1 MGKKYCR
8 ACGNPV
14 KGHEGPHGLYRCR
27 LTPGQGAEGDVH
39 NTGVGRGAPSP
50 APSPR
55 HTLSHSYKYDSIPA
69 DEPDVAI
76 RMLAARMQDMQT
88 VLNGLVCPPNPTPGQ
103 KVGNND
109 GVSMVTGA
117 NPTRGQK
124 VGNNDPV
131 SGANPTRGQMV
142 GNNAG
147 NMVIPDSGGPLSMS
161 VGPVGQQWCPPG
173 GVSVPG
179 SGAASMV
186 PGAVSMIPGAA
197 ANGPS

>member
-8 ACGNPV
+8 ACGKPV
-14 KGHEGPHGLYRCR
+14 KGNEGPHGLYRCR
-27 LTPGQGAEGDVH
+27 LMPGQAAQGDVNNTGDGQGA
-39 NTGVGRGAPSP
+39 PIP

-88 VLNGLVCPPNPTPGQ
+88 VLNGLVCPPNPTP
-103 KVGNND
+103 VGNND
-109 GVSMVTGA
+109 GVTMVMGA
-117 NPTRGQK
+117 NPIRGQK
-124 VGNNDPV
+124 VGNNNPV
-131 SGANPTRGQMV
+131 YGANPTPGQLV

-147 NMVIPDSGGPLSMS
+147 NMVVPDSGGPLSMS

-173 GVSVPG
+173 GVPVPCP
-179 SGAASMV
+179 GAASMV
-186 PGAVSMIPGAA
+186 PGAT
-197 ANGPS
+197 